1 MTSALNPRFTFETF
15 VVGAANRLAVTAG
28 RTVAENPGSA
38 YNPLFIY
45 SGSGLGKTHV
55 LMAVGHAAKAI
66 AAQLNIE
73 YLTLDEYVEAFHAAI
88 AAGQGDAF
96 RRRFQNVDVL
106 LVDDVQFLTNR
117 KEMQAELL
125 RLTEALQQSGH
136 QIVLASDRPPAE
148 IADLDER
155 LISRFSG
162 GLVVDMGIPDYE
174 TRVAI
179 LRRKAEERGSS
190 FQPGVLETVARL
202 EYPNVRELMGAL
214 NRLIAFQAV
223 NDMPINEEAAR
234 KVLGIPGT
242 GDEGRGKG
250 APPPATPASS
260 GDEFSQFL
268 SDVTVTV
275 GKAVE
280 AWRARVAEAVMRWEG
295 EGYRTGRLEKLLE
308 QETPAA
314 VDDAIAAYVQD
325 VERLKALETE
335 VAVLDPQ
342 AAGEKVFR
350 DPDHM
355 DQAEAAAAKVR
366 AGAAPPPAPSGA
378 FPFDS
383 FVVGDSND
391 VARNAARDVISKPGK
406 KYNPLVIVGRSGLGK
421 THLLN
426 AIGLELAK
434 KKNAVVACLSTQQFV
449 DELIAAID
457 GNRVDWWR
465 ARYRRATA
473 LLLDD
478 IQLLAG
484 KERTQEEL
492 FNLFNQLVDADRQL
506 IFTAPAHPNTLE
518 GLEERIVSRLEG
530 GLVAEI
536 SDPDKELRRNV
547 LERLL
552 TNQRVPIE
560 PALLDYLADRPIDSV
575 RSLTGI
581 VQRVVEAAA
590 AQDAPVTAG
599 LARDV
604 LEGAPPPRRTTGLR
618 TSGIV
623 VSSAGGVRS
632 RERRV
637 WAWPAS
643 ADRSNFGYIYFD
655 RGRISYASIVNR
667 RDRLGDILVKHDK
680 ITQEQLDAAIHRQAK
695 ERDKKLGEILVIQ
708 NVLTQQELE
717 RYMRMQIEESVYYL
731 FTWTQ
736 GTFNFEA
743 DVRPEQQDFLVSIN
757 PESLLLEGAR
767 RVDEWGLIEKKIP
780 SFDLIFLVDRDRLAI
795 SDARLTEV
803 QDRLLPLLDGSR
815 DVNQVIEDSGLG
827 ALEGRSA

>member
-1 MTSALNPRFTFETF
+1 VTTALNPRFTFETF

-55 LMAVGHAAKAI
+55 LMAIGHAAKVL

-162 GLVVDMGIPDYE
+162 GLVVDIGVPDYE

-190 FQPGVLETVARL
+190 FQPGVLETVAKT
-202 EYPNVRELMGAL
+202 EYPNVRELMGGL

-223 NDMPINEEAAR
+223 SDMPINEEAVR
-234 KVLGIPGT
+234 KVLGMPS
-242 GDEGRGKG
+242 
-250 APPPATPASS
+250 AASPAAVSSTAASPTAAS
-260 GDEFSQFL
+260 ADEFSQFL

-295 EGYRTGRLEKLLE
+295 EGYRTGRLSKLLD

-314 VDDAIAAYVQD
+314 VDEAITAYVQD
-325 VERLKALETE
+325 VEKLKSLEAE

-342 AAGEKVFR
+342 AAGDKVFR
-350 DPDHM
+350 DPDRV
-355 DQAEAAAAKVR
+355 AEAEATAAKIR
-366 AGAAPPPAPSGA
+366 DGAAPPPAPSGA
-378 FPFDS
+378 FPLDS
-383 FVVGDSND
+383 FVAGPSND
-391 VARNAARDVISKPGK
+391 VALNAARDVIGKPGK

-434 KKNAVVACLSTQQFV
+434 KKNAIVACLSTQQFV

-465 ARYRRATA
+465 ARYRRASA

-492 FNLFNQLVDADRQL
+492 FNLFNQFLDGDRQL

-547 LERLL
+547 LERVLDH
-552 TNQRVPIE
+552 QRVPKE

-590 AQDAPVTAG
+590 AQDEPVTAG

-604 LEGAPPPRRTTGLR
+604 LEGAPAPRRTTGLR

-632 RERRV
+632 REKMV
-637 WAWPAS
+637 WDWPAS
-643 ADRSNFGYIYFD
+643 SDR
-655 RGRISYASIVNR
+655 
-667 RDRLGDILVKHDK
+667 
-680 ITQEQLDAAIHRQAK
+680 
-695 ERDKKLGEILVIQ
+695 
-708 NVLTQQELE
+708 
-717 RYMRMQIEESVYYL
+717 
-731 FTWTQ
+731 
-736 GTFNFEA
+736 
-743 DVRPEQQDFLVSIN
+743 
-757 PESLLLEGAR
+757 
-767 RVDEWGLIEKKIP
+767 
-780 SFDLIFLVDRDRLAI
+780 
-795 SDARLTEV
+795 
-803 QDRLLPLLDGSR
+803 
-815 DVNQVIEDSGLG
+815 VIEDL
-827 ALEGRSA
+827 R

>member
-1 MTSALNPRFTFETF
+1 MTSTLNPRFMFDTF

-55 LMAVGHAAKAI
+55 LMAIGHAAKAI
-66 AAQLNIE
+66 ATQLNIE

-125 RLTEALQQSGH
+125 RLTEALQQAGH

-179 LRRKAEERGSS
+179 LRRKAEERGQN
-190 FQPGVLETVARL
+190 FQPGVLESVAKV

-214 NRLIAFQAV
+214 NRVIAFQAV
-223 NDMPINEEAAR
+223 NDTPINEEAVR
-234 KVLGIPGT
+234 KVLGIPS
-242 GDEGRGKG
+242 
-250 APPPATPASS
+250 AAASAASS
-260 GDEFSQFL
+260 AAATSAASPDEFSQFL
-268 SDVTVTV
+268 TDVTVTV

-280 AWRARVAEAVMRWEG
+280 AWRARVTEAVMRWEG
-295 EGYRTGRLEKLLE
+295 EGYRTGRLERLLD
-308 QETPAA
+308 QDTPAA
-314 VDDAIAAYVQD
+314 VDEAIASYVQD
-325 VERLKALETE
+325 VERLKLLEAE

-342 AAGEKVFR
+342 AAGDKVFR
-350 DPDHM
+350 DPDLV
-355 DQAEAAAAKVR
+355 DAAEAVAAKVR
-366 AGAAPPPAPSGA
+366 EGAAPPPAPSA
-378 FPFDS
+378 VFTLDS
-383 FVVGDSND
+383 YFAGPSNEM
-391 VARNAARDVISKPGK
+391 ALNGARDVIGKPGK
-406 KYNPLVIVGRSGLGK
+406 KYNPLVIVGQSGLGK

-434 KKNAVVACLSTQQFV
+434 KKNAIVACLSTQQFV

-457 GNRVDWWR
+457 GDRIDWWR

-473 LLLDD
+473 FLLDD

-492 FNLFNQLVDADRQL
+492 FNLFNQFLDADRQL
-506 IFTAPAHPNTLE
+506 VFTAPAHPNTLE

-530 GLVAEI
+530 GLVVEI
-536 SDPDKELRRNV
+536 QEPDKELKRAA

-552 TNQRVPIE
+552 KSQRVSTE
-560 PALLDYLADRPIDSV
+560 AALVDYLVDRPVESV
-575 RSLTGI
+575 RNLGAQ

-590 AQDAPVTAG
+590 AQDGPVTAG
-599 LARDV
+599 LAREV
-604 LEGAPPPRRTTGLR
+604 LEGAPAPRRPTGAR

-632 RERRV
+632 REKMV
-637 WAWPAS
+637 WDWPAA
-643 ADRSNFGYIYFD
+643 ADR
-655 RGRISYASIVNR
+655 
-667 RDRLGDILVKHDK
+667 
-680 ITQEQLDAAIHRQAK
+680 
-695 ERDKKLGEILVIQ
+695 
-708 NVLTQQELE
+708 
-717 RYMRMQIEESVYYL
+717 
-731 FTWTQ
+731 
-736 GTFNFEA
+736 
-743 DVRPEQQDFLVSIN
+743 
-757 PESLLLEGAR
+757 
-767 RVDEWGLIEKKIP
+767 
-780 SFDLIFLVDRDRLAI
+780 
-795 SDARLTEV
+795 
-803 QDRLLPLLDGSR
+803 
-815 DVNQVIEDSGLG
+815 VIEDL
-827 ALEGRSA
+827 R

>member
-1 MTSALNPRFTFETF
+1 MTSSLNPRFSFETF

-55 LMAVGHAAKAI
+55 LMAIGHAAKTI
-66 AAQLNIE
+66 ASQLNIE
-73 YLTLDEYVEAFHAAI
+73 YLTLDEYVESFHAAI
-88 AAGQGDAF
+88 AAGQGDNF

-162 GLVVDMGIPDYE
+162 GLVVDIGIPDYE

-179 LRRKAEERGSS
+179 LRRKAEERGTS
-190 FQPGVLETVARL
+190 FQPGVLETVAKI
-202 EYPNVRELMGAL
+202 EHPNVRELMGAL

-223 NDMPINEEAAR
+223 TDSPINAEAAS
-234 KVLGIPGT
+234 KVLGIPT
-242 GDEGRGKG
+242 
-250 APPPATPASS
+250 ASS
-260 GDEFSQFL
+260 AASSTAASPTAASSTAASPDEFSQFL
-268 SDVTVTV
+268 TDVSVTV

-280 AWRARVAEAVMRWEG
+280 AWRARVAEAVLRWEG
-295 EGYRTGRLEKLLE
+295 EGYRTGRLEKLLD

-314 VDDAIAAYVQD
+314 VDDAISAYVQD
-325 VERLKALETE
+325 VERLKALEAE

-355 DQAEAAAAKVR
+355 DEAEAAAAKVR
-366 AGAAPPPAPSGA
+366 DGAAPPPAPSAA
-378 FPFDS
+378 FALESYVAGP
-383 FVVGDSND
+383 SNE
-391 VARNAARDVISKPGK
+391 VALSAAHAVIAKPGK

-426 AIGLELAK
+426 AVGLELAK
-434 KKNAVVACLSTQQFV
+434 KKNAVVACLSTQGFV

-492 FNLFNQLVDADRQL
+492 FNLFNQFLDADRQL
-506 IFTAPAHPNTLE
+506 VFTAPAHPNTLE

-530 GLVAEI
+530 GLVTEIAE
-536 SDPDKELRRNV
+536 PDKELRRSV
-547 LERLL
+547 LDRLL
-552 TNQRVPIE
+552 TQQRVPIE
-560 PALLDYLADRPIDSV
+560 PALLDYLTDRPIDSV
-575 RSLTGI
+575 RSLTGV

-590 AQDAPVTAG
+590 ARDEPVTAG

-604 LEGAPPPRRTTGLR
+604 LEGAPAPAPPGARRSAGFR

-632 RERRV
+632 REKMV
-637 WAWPAS
+637 WDWPAA
-643 ADRSNFGYIYFD
+643 ADR
-655 RGRISYASIVNR
+655 
-667 RDRLGDILVKHDK
+667 
-680 ITQEQLDAAIHRQAK
+680 
-695 ERDKKLGEILVIQ
+695 
-708 NVLTQQELE
+708 
-717 RYMRMQIEESVYYL
+717 
-731 FTWTQ
+731 
-736 GTFNFEA
+736 
-743 DVRPEQQDFLVSIN
+743 
-757 PESLLLEGAR
+757 
-767 RVDEWGLIEKKIP
+767 
-780 SFDLIFLVDRDRLAI
+780 
-795 SDARLTEV
+795 
-803 QDRLLPLLDGSR
+803 
-815 DVNQVIEDSGLG
+815 VIEDL
-827 ALEGRSA
+827 R

>member
-1 MTSALNPRFTFETF
+1 MTSALNPRFSFETF
-15 VVGAANRLAVTAG
+15 VVGSANRLAVTAG

-55 LMAVGHAAKAI
+55 LMAIGHAAKTI

-117 KEMQAELL
+117 KEMQTELL

-162 GLVVDMGIPDYE
+162 GLVVDMGVPDYE

-179 LRRKAEERGSS
+179 LRRKAEERGSK
-190 FQPGVLETVARL
+190 FQPGVLETVAKV

-214 NRLIAFQAV
+214 NRLVAFQAV
-223 NDMPINEEAAR
+223 NDTPMNAEAAS
-234 KVLGIPGT
+234 KVLGIPT
-242 GDEGRGKG
+242 
-250 APPPATPASS
+250 AASS
-260 GDEFSQFL
+260 AAASPAAASSAAASQDEFSQFL
-268 SDVTVTV
+268 TDVTVTV

-280 AWRARVAEAVMRWEG
+280 AWRARVTEAVMRWEG

-314 VDDAIAAYVQD
+314 VDEAIAAYVQD
-325 VERLKALETE
+325 VERLKALEAE

-342 AAGEKVFR
+342 AAGAKVFR
-350 DPDHM
+350 DPEHM
-355 DQAEAAAAKVR
+355 DAAEAAAAKVR
-366 AGAAPPPAPSGA
+366 DGAAPPPPPSAA
-378 FPFDS
+378 FPFES
-383 FVVGDSND
+383 YVAGPSND
-391 VARNAARDVISKPGK
+391 VALKAVRDVVAKPGK
-406 KYNPLVIVGRSGLGK
+406 KYNPLVIVGKSGLGK

-426 AIGLELAK
+426 AVGLELAK
-434 KKNAVVACLSTQQFV
+434 KKNAVVACLSTQGFV

-478 IQLLAG
+478 IHLLAG

-492 FNLFNQLVDADRQL
+492 FNLFNQFLDADRQL
-506 IFTAPAHPNTLE
+506 VFTAPAHPNTLD

-536 SDPDKELRRNV
+536 AEPDKDLRRSV

-552 TNQRVPIE
+552 TQQHVALE

-575 RSLTGI
+575 RSLTGV

-599 LARDV
+599 LAREV

-632 RERRV
+632 REKMV
-637 WAWPAS
+637 WDWPS
-643 ADRSNFGYIYFD
+643 AGDR
-655 RGRISYASIVNR
+655 
-667 RDRLGDILVKHDK
+667 
-680 ITQEQLDAAIHRQAK
+680 
-695 ERDKKLGEILVIQ
+695 
-708 NVLTQQELE
+708 
-717 RYMRMQIEESVYYL
+717 
-731 FTWTQ
+731 
-736 GTFNFEA
+736 
-743 DVRPEQQDFLVSIN
+743 
-757 PESLLLEGAR
+757 
-767 RVDEWGLIEKKIP
+767 
-780 SFDLIFLVDRDRLAI
+780 
-795 SDARLTEV
+795 
-803 QDRLLPLLDGSR
+803 
-815 DVNQVIEDSGLG
+815 VIEDL
-827 ALEGRSA
+827 R

>member
-1 MTSALNPRFTFETF
+1 MTSSLNPRFSFETF

-55 LMAVGHAAKAI
+55 LMAIGHAAKTI
-66 AAQLNIE
+66 ASQLNIE
-73 YLTLDEYVEAFHAAI
+73 YLTLDEYVESFHAAI
-88 AAGQGDAF
+88 AAGQGDNF

-136 QIVLASDRPPAE
+136 QIVLASDRPPTE

-162 GLVVDMGIPDYE
+162 GLVVDIGVPDYE

-179 LRRKAEERGSS
+179 LRRKAEERGTS
-190 FQPGVLETVARL
+190 FQPGVLETIAKV

-214 NRLIAFQAV
+214 NRVIAFQAV
-223 NDMPINEEAAR
+223 NDTPINAEAAS
-234 KVLGIPGT
+234 KVLGIPT
-242 GDEGRGKG
+242 
-250 APPPATPASS
+250 AASS
-260 GDEFSQFL
+260 RVASANVASPSVASPDEFSQFL
-268 SDVTVTV
+268 TDVTVTV

-280 AWRARVAEAVMRWEG
+280 AWRARVAEAVLRWEG
-295 EGYRTGRLEKLLE
+295 EGYRTGRLEKLLD

-314 VDDAIAAYVQD
+314 VDEAISAYVQD
-325 VERLKALETE
+325 VERLKALEAE
-335 VAVLDPQ
+335 GAGLDPQ
-342 AAGEKVFR
+342 AAGEKGVR

-355 DQAEAAAAKVR
+355 GEAGAAAPKVR
-366 AGAAPPPAPSGA
+366 GGAAPPPAPSAA
-378 FPFDS
+378 FPLES
-383 FVVGDSND
+383 YVVGASNE
-391 VARNAARDVISKPGK
+391 VALSAARAVIAKPGK

-426 AIGLELAK
+426 AVGLELAK
-434 KKNAVVACLSTQQFV
+434 KKNAVVACLSTQGFV

-478 IQLLAG
+478 IHLLAG

-492 FNLFNQLVDADRQL
+492 FNLFNQFLDADRQL
-506 IFTAPAHPNTLE
+506 VFTAPAHPNTLE

-530 GLVAEI
+530 GLVTEIAE
-536 SDPDKELRRNV
+536 PDKELRRSV

-552 TNQRVPIE
+552 TQQRVAIE
-560 PALLDYLADRPIDSV
+560 PALLDYLTDRPIDSV
-575 RSLTGI
+575 RSLTG
-581 VQRVVEAAA
+581 VVPRVVEAAA
-590 AQDAPVTAG
+590 AQDEPVTAG

-604 LEGAPPPRRTTGLR
+604 LEGAPAPAARGARRTAGFR

-632 RERRV
+632 REKMV
-637 WAWPAS
+637 WDWPAA
-643 ADRSNFGYIYFD
+643 ADR
-655 RGRISYASIVNR
+655 
-667 RDRLGDILVKHDK
+667 
-680 ITQEQLDAAIHRQAK
+680 
-695 ERDKKLGEILVIQ
+695 
-708 NVLTQQELE
+708 
-717 RYMRMQIEESVYYL
+717 
-731 FTWTQ
+731 
-736 GTFNFEA
+736 
-743 DVRPEQQDFLVSIN
+743 
-757 PESLLLEGAR
+757 
-767 RVDEWGLIEKKIP
+767 
-780 SFDLIFLVDRDRLAI
+780 
-795 SDARLTEV
+795 
-803 QDRLLPLLDGSR
+803 
-815 DVNQVIEDSGLG
+815 VIEDL
-827 ALEGRSA
+827 R

>member
-1 MTSALNPRFTFETF
+1 MTSTLNPRFTFDTF

-45 SGSGLGKTHV
+45 SSSGLGKTHV
-55 LMAVGHAAKAI
+55 LMAIGHAAKAI
-66 AAQLNIE
+66 ATQLNIE

-117 KEMQAELL
+117 KEMQTELL
-125 RLTEALQQSGH
+125 RLTEALQQAGH

-179 LRRKAEERGSS
+179 LRRKAEERGQN
-190 FQPGVLETVARL
+190 FQPGVLETVAKV

-214 NRLIAFQAV
+214 NRVIAFQAV
-223 NDMPINEEAAR
+223 NEAPINEEAVR
-234 KVLGIPGT
+234 KVLGIPS
-242 GDEGRGKG
+242 
-250 APPPATPASS
+250 AAASS
-260 GDEFSQFL
+260 TAASSTAASPAAASRDEFSQFL
-268 SDVTVTV
+268 TDVTVTV

-280 AWRARVAEAVMRWEG
+280 AWRARVTEAVLRWEG
-295 EGYRTGRLEKLLE
+295 EGYRTGRLELLLD
-308 QETPAA
+308 QDTPAS
-314 VDDAIAAYVQD
+314 VDEAIASYVQD
-325 VERLKALETE
+325 VERLKALEAE

-342 AAGEKVFR
+342 AAGDKVFR
-350 DPDHM
+350 DPDLVAA
-355 DQAEAAAAKVR
+355 AESVAAKVR
-366 AGAAPPPAPSGA
+366 EGAAPPPAPSA
-378 FPFDS
+378 VFTLDS
-383 FVVGDSND
+383 YVAGPSNE
-391 VARNAARDVISKPGK
+391 VALNGARDVIGKPGK
-406 KYNPLVIVGRSGLGK
+406 KYNPLVIVGQSGLGK

-434 KKNAVVACLSTQQFV
+434 KKHAIVACLSTQQFV

-457 GNRVDWWR
+457 GNRIDWWR

-473 LLLDD
+473 FLLDD

-492 FNLFNQLVDADRQL
+492 FNLFNQFLDADRQL
-506 IFTAPAHPNTLE
+506 VFTAPAHPNTLQ

-530 GLVAEI
+530 GLVVEI
-536 SDPDKELRRNV
+536 QEPDKELKRSA

-552 TNQRVPIE
+552 KSQRVTTDA
-560 PALLDYLADRPIDSV
+560 ALIDYLVDRPVESV
-575 RSLTGI
+575 RNLGAL

-590 AQDAPVTAG
+590 AQDGPVTAG
-599 LARDV
+599 LAREV
-604 LEGAPPPRRTTGLR
+604 LEGAPAPRRPTGAR

-632 RERRV
+632 REKMV
-637 WAWPAS
+637 WDWPAA
-643 ADRSNFGYIYFD
+643 ADR
-655 RGRISYASIVNR
+655 
-667 RDRLGDILVKHDK
+667 
-680 ITQEQLDAAIHRQAK
+680 
-695 ERDKKLGEILVIQ
+695 
-708 NVLTQQELE
+708 
-717 RYMRMQIEESVYYL
+717 
-731 FTWTQ
+731 
-736 GTFNFEA
+736 
-743 DVRPEQQDFLVSIN
+743 
-757 PESLLLEGAR
+757 
-767 RVDEWGLIEKKIP
+767 
-780 SFDLIFLVDRDRLAI
+780 
-795 SDARLTEV
+795 
-803 QDRLLPLLDGSR
+803 
-815 DVNQVIEDSGLG
+815 VIEDL
-827 ALEGRSA
+827 R

>member
-1 MTSALNPRFTFETF
+1 MTSTLNPRFTFDTF

-55 LMAVGHAAKAI
+55 LMAIGHAAKVI
-66 AAQLNIE
+66 ATQLNIE

-117 KEMQAELL
+117 KEMQTELL

-179 LRRKAEERGSS
+179 LRRKAEERGTK
-190 FQPGVLETVARL
+190 FQPGILETVAKV

-223 NDMPINEEAAR
+223 NDTPINADTAS
-234 KVLGIPGT
+234 KVLGISSAAGSS
-242 GDEGRGKG
+242 
-250 APPPATPASS
+250 AAVSPAAASS
-260 GDEFSQFL
+260 PAASPDEFSQFL
-268 SDVTVTV
+268 TDVTVTV

-280 AWRARVAEAVMRWEG
+280 AWRARVTEAVMRWEG
-295 EGYRTGRLEKLLE
+295 EGYRTGRLEKLLD

-314 VDDAIAAYVQD
+314 VDEVIASYVQD
-325 VERLKALETE
+325 VERLKALEAE

-355 DQAEAAAAKVR
+355 DAAEAAAAKVR
-366 AGAAPPPAPSGA
+366 DGAAPPPAPSGA
-378 FPFDS
+378 FPLDAY
-383 FVVGDSND
+383 VAGPSNE
-391 VARNAARDVISKPGK
+391 VALNAARDCVAKPGK

-530 GLVAEI
+530 GLVTEIAE
-536 SDPDKELRRNV
+536 PDKELRRSM

-552 TNQRVPIE
+552 TQQRVALE

-575 RSLTGI
+575 RNLTGV

-604 LEGAPPPRRTTGLR
+604 LEGAPPPRRTAGLR

-632 RERRV
+632 REKMV
-637 WAWPAS
+637 WDWPAA
-643 ADRSNFGYIYFD
+643 ADR
-655 RGRISYASIVNR
+655 
-667 RDRLGDILVKHDK
+667 
-680 ITQEQLDAAIHRQAK
+680 
-695 ERDKKLGEILVIQ
+695 
-708 NVLTQQELE
+708 
-717 RYMRMQIEESVYYL
+717 
-731 FTWTQ
+731 
-736 GTFNFEA
+736 
-743 DVRPEQQDFLVSIN
+743 
-757 PESLLLEGAR
+757 
-767 RVDEWGLIEKKIP
+767 
-780 SFDLIFLVDRDRLAI
+780 
-795 SDARLTEV
+795 
-803 QDRLLPLLDGSR
+803 
-815 DVNQVIEDSGLG
+815 VIEDL
-827 ALEGRSA
+827 R

>member
-1 MTSALNPRFTFETF
+1 MTTALNPRFNFESF

-55 LMAVGHAAKAI
+55 LMAIGHAVKTI
-66 AAQLNIE
+66 ASQLNIE

-125 RLTEALQQSGH
+125 RLTEALQQIGH

-162 GLVVDMGIPDYE
+162 GLVVDIGIPDYE

-179 LRRKAEERGSS
+179 LRRKAEERGTS
-190 FQPGVLETVARL
+190 FQPGVLEAVAKI

-223 NDMPINEEAAR
+223 NDTPLNEEAAR
-234 KVLGIPGT
+234 KVLGIPGK
-242 GDEGRGKG
+242 GDAGRGKG
-250 APPPATPASS
+250 KAEPVAAVPS

-280 AWRARVAEAVMRWEG
+280 AWRARVTEAVMRWEG
-295 EGYRTGRLEKLLE
+295 EGYRTARLEKLLE

-314 VDDAIAAYVQD
+314 VDEAIAAYVHD
-325 VERLKALETE
+325 VERLKALEAE

-350 DPDHM
+350 DPDQM
-355 DQAEAAAAKVR
+355 EEAEAAAAKIR
-366 AGAAPPPAPSGA
+366 DGAAPPPAPSGA
-378 FPFDS
+378 FPLDS
-383 FVVGDSND
+383 YLAGPSNEM
-391 VARNAARDVISKPGK
+391 ALSAARDAIAKPGK
-406 KYNPLVIVGRSGLGK
+406 KYNPLVLVGKSGLGK

-426 AIGLELAK
+426 AIGLELARK
-434 KKNAVVACLSTQQFV
+434 KKAVVACLSTQQFV

-478 IQLLAG
+478 IQLLSG

-492 FNLFNQLVDADRQL
+492 FNLFNQFLDADRQL
-506 IFTAPAHPNTLE
+506 VFTAPAHPNRLE
-518 GLEERIVSRLEG
+518 GLEARIVSRLEG

-536 SDPDKELRRNV
+536 SEPDKDLRRGV

-552 TNQRVPIE
+552 THQRITIE
-560 PALLDYLADRPIDSV
+560 PALLDYLGDQPVDSV
-575 RSLTGI
+575 RSLTGM

-604 LEGAPPPRRTTGLR
+604 LEGAPAARRTTGLR

-632 RERRV
+632 REKMV
-637 WAWPAS
+637 WDWPAAS
-643 ADRSNFGYIYFD
+643 DR
-655 RGRISYASIVNR
+655 
-667 RDRLGDILVKHDK
+667 
-680 ITQEQLDAAIHRQAK
+680 
-695 ERDKKLGEILVIQ
+695 
-708 NVLTQQELE
+708 
-717 RYMRMQIEESVYYL
+717 
-731 FTWTQ
+731 
-736 GTFNFEA
+736 
-743 DVRPEQQDFLVSIN
+743 
-757 PESLLLEGAR
+757 
-767 RVDEWGLIEKKIP
+767 
-780 SFDLIFLVDRDRLAI
+780 
-795 SDARLTEV
+795 
-803 QDRLLPLLDGSR
+803 
-815 DVNQVIEDSGLG
+815 VIEDL
-827 ALEGRSA
+827 R

>member
-1 MTSALNPRFTFETF
+1 MTSTLNPRFMFETF

-45 SGSGLGKTHV
+45 SGSGLGKTHL
-55 LMAVGHAAKAI
+55 LMAIGHAAKAL
-66 AAQLNIE
+66 ASQLNIE

-117 KEMQAELL
+117 KEMQTELL
-125 RLTEALQQSGH
+125 RLTEALQQAGH

-179 LRRKAEERGSS
+179 LRRKAEERGTS
-190 FQPGVLETVARL
+190 FQPGVLETVAKV

-223 NDMPINEEAAR
+223 NDTPINAEAAR
-234 KVLGIPGT
+234 QVLGVPGS
-242 GDEGRGKG
+242 GERGAGSREAK
-250 APPPATPASS
+250 AEPAAKPA

-280 AWRARVAEAVMRWEG
+280 AWRARVAEAVLRWEG
-295 EGYRTGRLEKLLE
+295 EGYRTGRLEKLLD

-325 VERLKALETE
+325 VERLKTLEAE

-355 DQAEAAAAKVR
+355 KEAEAAAAKVR
-366 AGAAPPPAPSGA
+366 DGAAPPPAPSGA
-378 FPFDS
+378 FPLDTYIA
-383 FVVGDSND
+383 GPSNE
-391 VARNAARDVISKPGK
+391 VALSAARDAIAKPGK
-406 KYNPLVIVGRSGLGK
+406 KYNPLVIVGKSGRGK

-434 KKNAVVACLSTQQFV
+434 KKNAIVACLSTQQFV

-492 FNLFNQLVDADRQL
+492 FNLFNQFLDADRQL
-506 IFTAPAHPNTLE
+506 VFTAPAHPNTLQ

-536 SDPDKELRRNV
+536 GDPDKELRRAA
-547 LERLL
+547 LARLL
-552 TNQRVPIE
+552 KNQRVPVE
-560 PALLDYLADRPIDSV
+560 EALLDYLVDRPVDSV
-575 RSLTGI
+575 RSLTGL
-581 VQRVVEAAA
+581 VQRVIEAAA

-604 LEGAPPPRRTTGLR
+604 LEGAPPPRRTAGLR

-632 RERRV
+632 REKMV
-637 WAWPAS
+637 WDWPAA
-643 ADRSNFGYIYFD
+643 ADR
-655 RGRISYASIVNR
+655 
-667 RDRLGDILVKHDK
+667 
-680 ITQEQLDAAIHRQAK
+680 
-695 ERDKKLGEILVIQ
+695 
-708 NVLTQQELE
+708 
-717 RYMRMQIEESVYYL
+717 
-731 FTWTQ
+731 
-736 GTFNFEA
+736 
-743 DVRPEQQDFLVSIN
+743 
-757 PESLLLEGAR
+757 
-767 RVDEWGLIEKKIP
+767 
-780 SFDLIFLVDRDRLAI
+780 
-795 SDARLTEV
+795 
-803 QDRLLPLLDGSR
+803 
-815 DVNQVIEDSGLG
+815 VIEDL
-827 ALEGRSA
+827 R

>member
-1 MTSALNPRFTFETF
+1 MTSTLNPRFTFETF

-55 LMAVGHAAKAI
+55 LMGIGHAAKTLAP
-66 AAQLNIE
+66 QLNIE

-125 RLTEALQQSGH
+125 RLTEALQQAGH

-179 LRRKAEERGSS
+179 LRRKTEERGTS
-190 FQPGVLETVARL
+190 FQPGVLEAVAKI
-202 EYPNVRELMGAL
+202 EHPNVRELMGAL

-223 NDMPINEEAAR
+223 NETPINEAAAR
-234 KVLGIPGT
+234 QVLGVPTAAGSPAAAAP
-242 GDEGRGKG
+242 
-250 APPPATPASS
+250 APPAAAAP
-260 GDEFSQFL
+260 DEFSEFL

-280 AWRARVAEAVMRWEG
+280 AWRARVAEAVLRWEG
-295 EGYRTGRLEKLLE
+295 EGYRTGRLEKLLD

-314 VDDAIAAYVQD
+314 VDEAIAAYIQD
-325 VERLKALETE
+325 VDRLKALEAD
-335 VAVLDPQ
+335 VAMLDPQ

-350 DPDHM
+350 DPDRM
-355 DQAEAAAAKVR
+355 AEAEAAAAKVR
-366 AGAAPPPAPSGA
+366 EGAAPPPAPSAA
-378 FPFDS
+378 FPLES
-383 FVVGDSND
+383 YVAGPSNE
-391 VARNAARDVISKPGK
+391 VALNAARDAIAAPGK
-406 KYNPLVIVGRSGLGK
+406 KYNPLVIVGKSGQGK

-434 KKNAVVACLSTQQFV
+434 RKKAVVACLSTQQFV

-484 KERTQEEL
+484 KDRTQEEL
-492 FNLFNQLVDADRQL
+492 FNLFNQFVEGDRQL
-506 IFTAPAHPNTLE
+506 VFTAPAHPNTLQ

-536 SDPDKELRRNV
+536 GEPDKEVKRAA

-552 TNQRVPIE
+552 KNQRVPTE
-560 PALLDYLADRPIDSV
+560 AALLDYLADRPADSV
-575 RSLTGI
+575 RSLTAV

-604 LEGAPPPRRTTGLR
+604 LEAPAPRRTTGLR

-632 RERRV
+632 REKMV
-637 WAWPAS
+637 WDWPSS
-643 ADRSNFGYIYFD
+643 ADR
-655 RGRISYASIVNR
+655 
-667 RDRLGDILVKHDK
+667 
-680 ITQEQLDAAIHRQAK
+680 
-695 ERDKKLGEILVIQ
+695 
-708 NVLTQQELE
+708 
-717 RYMRMQIEESVYYL
+717 
-731 FTWTQ
+731 
-736 GTFNFEA
+736 
-743 DVRPEQQDFLVSIN
+743 
-757 PESLLLEGAR
+757 
-767 RVDEWGLIEKKIP
+767 
-780 SFDLIFLVDRDRLAI
+780 
-795 SDARLTEV
+795 
-803 QDRLLPLLDGSR
+803 
-815 DVNQVIEDSGLG
+815 VIEDL
-827 ALEGRSA
+827 R

>member
-1 MTSALNPRFTFETF
+1 MTTTLNPRFTFDSY

-45 SGSGLGKTHV
+45 SGSGLGKTHL
-55 LMAVGHAAKAI
+55 LMAVGHSAKAL
-66 AAQLNIE
+66 APQLNIE

-125 RLTEALQQSGH
+125 RLTEALQQAGH

-162 GLVVDMGIPDYE
+162 GLVVDMGVPDYE

-179 LRRKAEERGSS
+179 LRRKADERGSQ
-190 FQPGVLETVARL
+190 FQPGVLEAVAKIDF
-202 EYPNVRELMGAL
+202 PNVRELMGAL
-214 NRLIAFQAV
+214 NRLVAYQAV
-223 NDMPINEEAAR
+223 NDSPINAEAAR
-234 KVLGIPGT
+234 QVLGVKGT
-242 GDEGRGKG
+242 GQRGAG
-250 APPPATPASS
+250 QTAASPTAAAS
-260 GDEFSQFL
+260 TAASPDEFSQFL
-268 SDVTVTV
+268 TDVTVTV

-280 AWRARVAEAVMRWEG
+280 AWRARVAEAVLRWEG
-295 EGYRTGRLEKLLE
+295 EGYRTSRLEKLLD

-314 VDDAIAAYVQD
+314 VDEAIAGYVHD
-325 VERLKALETE
+325 VERLKALEAE
-335 VAVLDPQ
+335 VAAFDPQ
-342 AAGEKVFR
+342 AAGGKVFH
-350 DPDHM
+350 DPDRM
-355 DQAEAAAAKVR
+355 EDAEAAAAKVR
-366 AGAAPPPAPSGA
+366 EGAGPPPAPSAA
-378 FPFDS
+378 FPLDAYAS
-383 FVVGDSND
+383 GSSNE
-391 VARNAARDVISKPGK
+391 VAVSAAKAVIAGPGK
-406 KYNPLVIVGRSGLGK
+406 KYNPLVLVGHSGLGK

-434 KKNAVVACLSTQQFV
+434 KKKAVVACLSTQAFV

-478 IQLLAG
+478 IHLLAG

-492 FNLFNQLVDADRQL
+492 FNLFNQFLDADRQL
-506 IFTAPAHPNTLE
+506 VFTAPAHPNTLE

-536 SDPDKELRRNV
+536 AAPDRELRRAA
-547 LERLL
+547 LERLMGQ
-552 TNQRVPIE
+552 QRMRAD
-560 PALLDYLADRPIDSV
+560 PALLDYLADRPSESV
-575 RSLTGI
+575 RSLTGLL
-581 VQRVVEAAA
+581 QRVVEAAA
-590 AQDAPVTAG
+590 AQDSPVTAG

-604 LEGAPPPRRTTGLR
+604 LEGQPVGVRRTTGLR

-632 RERRV
+632 REKMV
-637 WAWPAS
+637 WDWPTAS
-643 ADRSNFGYIYFD
+643 DR
-655 RGRISYASIVNR
+655 
-667 RDRLGDILVKHDK
+667 
-680 ITQEQLDAAIHRQAK
+680 
-695 ERDKKLGEILVIQ
+695 
-708 NVLTQQELE
+708 
-717 RYMRMQIEESVYYL
+717 
-731 FTWTQ
+731 
-736 GTFNFEA
+736 
-743 DVRPEQQDFLVSIN
+743 
-757 PESLLLEGAR
+757 
-767 RVDEWGLIEKKIP
+767 
-780 SFDLIFLVDRDRLAI
+780 
-795 SDARLTEV
+795 
-803 QDRLLPLLDGSR
+803 
-815 DVNQVIEDSGLG
+815 VIEDP
-827 ALEGRSA
+827 R